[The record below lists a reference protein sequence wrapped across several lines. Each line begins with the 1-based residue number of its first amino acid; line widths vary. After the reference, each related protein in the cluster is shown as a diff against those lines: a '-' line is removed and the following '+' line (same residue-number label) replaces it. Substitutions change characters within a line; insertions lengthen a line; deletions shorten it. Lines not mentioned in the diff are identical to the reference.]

1 MGDGTANPRIERGQ
15 RRVRG
20 YLAGRLVVDSYRPFL
35 VWEHP
40 YYPTYYLPAEDV
52 RAELVAN
59 GKTVQSVQLG
69 EGTGYDVQVTG
80 GTAPA
85 AALRYLDSPVERLRG
100 LVRFDWAALDE
111 WLEEDEPVSVHP
123 RDPYTR
129 VDILA
134 SSRHVLVRVGGVTV
148 AESTQP
154 RILFETGHPPRYY
167 LPRSDVHREFLRPS
181 TTRTGCPY
189 KGTAEY
195 WHVVVDGVRYDDLV
209 WTYPA
214 PLPESQKAAGLV
226 CFYAEKVELL
236 VDGERV

>member
-1 MGDGTANPRIERGQ
+1 MGEHTVRIERGQ
-15 RRVRG
+15 RRIRG
-20 YLAGRLVVDSYRPFL
+20 YLAGRLVVDTIHPRL

-59 GKTVQSVQLG
+59 GKTTQSVQLG
-69 EGTGYDVQVTG
+69 DGVGYDVQVDG
-80 GTAPA
+80 GSAPA
-85 AALRYLDSPVERLRG
+85 AALRYPDSPFEELRA
-100 LVRFDWAALDE
+100 LVRFDWPAMDE
-111 WLEEDEPVSVHP
+111 WLEEDEPVFGHP

-134 SSRHVLVRVGGVTV
+134 SSRHVLVRVAGVTV
-148 AESTQP
+148 AESDQP

-167 LPRSDVHREFLRPS
+167 LPRTAMNRELLRPS
-181 TTRTGCPY
+181 PTRTQCPY

-195 WHVVVDGVRYDDLV
+195 WHVVVDGQQYDDLV
-209 WTYPA
+209 WTYPN

-226 CFYAEKVELL
+226 CFYTEKVELL
-236 VDGERV
+236 VDGERA